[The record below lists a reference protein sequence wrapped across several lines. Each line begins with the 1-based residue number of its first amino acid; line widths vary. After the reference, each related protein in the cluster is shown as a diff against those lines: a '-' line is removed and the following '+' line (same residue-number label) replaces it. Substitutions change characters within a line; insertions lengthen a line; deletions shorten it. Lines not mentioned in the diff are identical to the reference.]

1 MPWRTGSKSGLGY
14 SFSRWAMRATAL
26 DAVGLAPGLEVLQEL
41 PVLVGEARDELAG
54 ALKGYVQL
62 CGRGVELLVAL
73 HGADGWP

>member
-1 MPWRTGSKSGLGY
+1 
-14 SFSRWAMRATAL
+14 MRATAL